1 MPELPEVTTVIGI
14 LKNEVCGKNI
24 DAIDVLYN
32 KTIKTNEEEFVSSL
46 TNKTIKNIT
55 RLGKYIIFH
64 LSSDFILI
72 SHLRMEGKYSILA
85 ENEDLPPHSCVVFHL
100 NSGEKMV
107 YHDTRKFGAMYLSTE
122 KTHLNEL
129 PLSKVGPEPMD
140 LTSKEA
146 RKSIYKKLNK
156 NKKIKELLLDQT
168 IMSGIGNIYAD
179 EILFVSKVNPFTHG
193 NELNEEKYDEIIDN
207 SIKILE
213 RAIELGGSTIK
224 SYHPKDGVDGL
235 FQIELKAYGRKGEPC
250 PNCGTKFKKV
260 FLSGRGTTFCPN
272 CQIDK
277 NMQKAIAISG
287 SIGAGKST
295 VLKILKDLGY
305 FTASSDEI
313 VAEIYTRE
321 DIKKVLFKKFGPKV
335 LNENNTVNKQFLRD
349 LISNDIKSQTFLED
363 LIFPEVEKE
372 IINIIEH
379 HENPIIEVPL
389 LEKANLQYLFKK
401 VIYVDADRDLRIQRI
416 AASRPYDAETAV
428 ALFEK
433 NNAKTLQ
440 NSIIFYNNC
449 KTLRQLKNE
458 IIKNLV
464 RKF

>member
-1 MPELPEVTTVIGI
+1 M
-14 LKNEVCGKNI
+14 
-24 DAIDVLYN
+24 
-32 KTIKTNEEEFVSSL
+32 
-46 TNKTIKNIT
+46 
-55 RLGKYIIFH
+55 
-64 LSSDFILI
+64 
-72 SHLRMEGKYSILA
+72 
-85 ENEDLPPHSCVVFHL
+85 
-100 NSGEKMV
+100 
-107 YHDTRKFGAMYLSTE
+107 
-122 KTHLNEL
+122 
-129 PLSKVGPEPMD
+129 
-140 LTSKEA
+140 
-146 RKSIYKKLNK
+146 
-156 NKKIKELLLDQT
+156 
-168 IMSGIGNIYAD
+168 
-179 EILFVSKVNPFTHG
+179 
-193 NELNEEKYDEIIDN
+193 
-207 SIKILE
+207 
-213 RAIELGGSTIK
+213 
-224 SYHPKDGVDGL
+224 
-235 FQIELKAYGRKGEPC
+235 
-250 PNCGTKFKKV
+250 
-260 FLSGRGTTFCPN
+260 
-272 CQIDK
+272 
-277 NMQKAIAISG
+277 
-287 SIGAGKST
+287 
-295 VLKILKDLGY
+295 
-305 FTASSDEI
+305 
-313 VAEIYTRE
+313 
-321 DIKKVLFKKFGPKV
+321 LFKKFGPKV